1 MDIES
6 LKQIYSKSNQVSEL
20 AAYLKNS
27 AQCNVQLK
35 GLAGSAIAF
44 IGNAVIETLQGT
56 HLFILPDKEQA
67 AYVFNDLE
75 NLIGKEKV
83 LFFPMSYKKP
93 YEPETIDNANVLFRS
108 EVLNHL
114 TNIHQTSIIV
124 TYPHALFE
132 KVVTKKH
139 LTENTFHLKRKE
151 KVDLDFMFS
160 FLEEY
165 GFDRVDFVVQP
176 GEFSVRGGIID
187 VFSFSNDYPYRI
199 EFFDDEVESIRTFDT
214 ASQLSVAHFD
224 FISIIPNISEK
235 LLIERRASFLEF
247 ISSET
252 AIWVSHLDHSADL
265 LQKSFEAAEAAHLK
279 AEQGI
284 IKQLPPH
291 ELFIDKAIFLESIT
305 RFRNIEFGNQ
315 SVLNFDKVFEFS
327 FSPQPSFNKNFELLI
342 SNLKSNLEQKITN
355 LLFADTPKQTE
366 RLLSILEDVNASQG
380 KRFSSDEVTPILLSL
395 SEGFI
400 DNNLKIACY
409 TDHQIFNRY
418 HRYKLKD
425 QFKSKSEALTLK
437 ELKSLNPGDFVTHI
451 DHGVGRFAGLEKI
464 DVNGKQQEAIRLVYR
479 DNDILYVSIQ
489 SLHRIAKYSGQE
501 GTLPKLN
508 KLGSNTWNALKQK
521 TKSKVKEIA
530 YDLIKLYAKRK
541 SQQGFEFSPDTYLQ
555 TELEASFLYE
565 DTPDQVKSTAAVK
578 KDMEAPF
585 PMDRLICGDV
595 GFGKTE
601 IAVRAAFKAV
611 CDSKQVVILVP
622 TTILALQHY
631 KTFKERL
638 KDFPCNVDYINR
650 FRSPKEQKDTLKRV
664 EEGKVDILIGTHRIV
679 GKDVKFKDLG
689 LMIIDEEQKFGV
701 AVKDKLKTIK
711 SNIDTLTLTATPIPR
726 TLQFSMM
733 GARDLSV
740 IVTPPP
746 NRYPVQTE
754 LHTFNEEVIR
764 DAVAYEIS
772 RGGQVFFVHNRVQNI
787 QEVAGMIQRLC
798 PDARVIIA
806 HGQMEGDKLEQAMMS
821 FVDGLYDVLVATTII
836 EAGLDI
842 SNANTIIING
852 ANLFGLSDLHQ
863 MRGRVGRSNKKAFC
877 YLLAPPASMLTTEAR
892 KRLKAIE
899 EFADLGSGFNIAL
912 RDLDIRGAG
921 NLLGGEQSG
930 FIAEIGFEMYM
941 KILNEAIEELKE
953 TEFKNLY
960 EDSDSA
966 HQMMRKAGVSGGNF
980 IKDCQVDTDME
991 ILFSDDYIANITE
1004 RMSLYKELD
1013 DMETEEQLQLYEKNL
1028 IDRFGP
1034 LPKQA
1039 KELLNAI
1046 RLRWI
1051 SIEIGFEK
1059 VVLKNNRM
1067 VGFFIAKQD
1076 SPFYES
1082 PAFHRVIDFMKQQP
1096 HAARLKE
1103 TPGNKLTM
1111 VFDRV
1116 SNLNEAL
1123 QVCKKIIT

>member
-6 LKQIYSKSNQVSEL
+6 LKQRYSKSNQVLEL
-20 AAYLKNS
+20 EAYLKKS

-44 IGNAVIETLQGT
+44 IATAVIDSMQGT
-56 HLFILPDKEQA
+56 HLFVLPDKEQA

-75 NLIGKEKV
+75 NLMGKEKV

-114 TNIHQTSIIV
+114 TNTHRTSIIV

-151 KVDLDFMFS
+151 KVDLNFMFS

-165 GFDRVDFVVQP
+165 GFERVDFVVQP

-214 ASQLSVAHFD
+214 ATQLSVAHFD

-235 LLIERRASFLEF
+235 LLIERRASFLDF

-252 AIWVSHLDHSADL
+252 TIWVSHLDHSADL
-265 LQKSFEAAEAAHLK
+265 LQKSYEAAEVAHLK
-279 AEQGI
+279 AEQGV

-291 ELFIDKAIFLESIT
+291 ELFIDKTIFLDT
-305 RFRNIEFGNQ
+305 LKRFRNIEFGNQ
-315 SVLNFDKVFEFS
+315 SVLNFDKIVDFR

-342 SNLKSNLEQKITN
+342 SNLKSNVEHKIAN

-380 KRFSSDEVTPILLSL
+380 KRFSSEEVTPILLSL

-400 DNNLKIACY
+400 DSDLKIACY

-508 KLGSNTWNALKQK
+508 KLGSNTWNTLKQK

-541 SQQGFEFSPDTYLQ
+541 AQQGFEFSPDNYLQ

-638 KDFPCNVDYINR
+638 KDFPCTVDYINR
-650 FRSPKEQKDTLKRV
+650 FRSSKEQKETLKKV

-754 LHTFNEEVIR
+754 LHTFNEEIIR
-764 DAVAYEIS
+764 DAIAYEIS

-806 HGQMEGDKLEQAMMS
+806 HGQMEGDKLEQAMMN

-991 ILFSDDYIANITE
+991 ILFPDDYIANITE

-1013 DMETEEQLQLYEKNL
+1013 DMETEEQLLAYEKNL

-1051 SIEIGFEK
+1051 AIEIGFEK

-1116 SNLNEAL
+1116 GHLTDAL
-1123 QVCKKIIT
+1123 QVCKKIIS

>member
-6 LKQIYSKSNQVSEL
+6 LKQTYQNSTRIAEL
-20 AAYLKNS
+20 TDYLGRS
-27 AQCNVQLK
+27 STCQISLK
-35 GLAGSAIAF
+35 GMSGSAIALV
-44 IGNAVIETLQGT
+44 GQAVVQTLKGT
-56 HLFILPDKEQA
+56 HLFITTDKEQA
-67 AYVFNDLE
+67 AYLFNDLE
-75 NLIGKEKV
+75 NIIGKDKV

-114 TNIHQTSIIV
+114 TTPRETSIIV
-124 TYPHALFE
+124 TYPSALFE

-139 LTENTFHLKRKE
+139 LTENTFHLRKKE
-151 KVDLDFMFS
+151 KVNLEFMFS

-165 GFDRVDFVVQP
+165 AFERVDFVVQP

-199 EFFDDEVESIRTFDT
+199 EFFDDEIESIRTFDT
-214 ASQLSVAHFD
+214 ATQLSVAYYD
-224 FISIIPNISEK
+224 FINIIPNISEK
-235 LLIERRASFLEF
+235 LLIESRSSFLDF
-247 ISSET
+247 ISADT
-252 AIWVSHLDHSADL
+252 LIWTNNLIHAADL
-265 LQKSFEAAEAAHLK
+265 LQKSYDAAEKMHEK

-284 IKQLPPH
+284 IKQLPPE
-291 ELFIDKAIFLESIT
+291 ELFINSNAFLESVQ
-305 RFRNIEFGNQ
+305 RFRSISFGNQ
-315 SVLNFDKVFEFS
+315 SATQFDRIFEFQ

-342 SNLKSNLEQKITN
+342 SNLKNNVEQKIKN

-366 RLLSILEDVNASQG
+366 RLLSILEDVTAAQG
-380 KRFSSDEVTPILLSL
+380 KKFSPDEVTPVFLSL

-400 DNNLKIACY
+400 DHDLKIACY

-425 QFKSKSEALTLK
+425 QFKNKSEALTLK
-437 ELKSLNPGDFVTHI
+437 ELRSLNPGDFVTHI
-451 DHGVGRFAGLEKI
+451 DHGIGRFAGLEKI

-508 KLGSNTWNALKQK
+508 KLGSNAWNALKQK
-521 TKSKVKEIA
+521 TKTKVKAIA

-541 SQQGFEFSPDTYLQ
+541 AQKGFEYSHDNYLQ
-555 TELEASFLYE
+555 TELEASFIYE

-578 KDMEAPF
+578 KDMEAPY

-601 IAVRAAFKAV
+601 IAIRAAFKAV

-631 KTFKERL
+631 KTFRERL

-650 FRSPKEQKDTLKRV
+650 FRSPKEQKETLKKV

-711 SNIDTLTLTATPIPR
+711 TNIDTLTLTATPIPR

-754 LHTFNEEVIR
+754 LHTFNEEIIR
-764 DAVAYEIS
+764 DAIAYEIS

-798 PDARVIIA
+798 PDARVVVA
-806 HGQMEGDKLEQAMMS
+806 HGQMEGDKLEQSMMD
-821 FVDGLYDVLVATTII
+821 FVDGYYDVLVATTII

-842 SNANTIIING
+842 SNANTIIINN

-877 YLLAPPASMLTTEAR
+877 YLLAPPASVLTNEAR

-941 KILNEAIEELKE
+941 KILNEAISELKE
-953 TEFKNLY
+953 TEFKDLY

-966 HQMMRKAGVSGGNF
+966 HQMMRKAGVSGSNF
-980 IKDCQVDTDME
+980 IKDCQIDTDME
-991 ILFSDDYIANITE
+991 ILFPDDYISNITE
-1004 RMSLYKELD
+1004 RMCLYKELD
-1013 DMETEEQLQLYEKNL
+1013 DMETEEQLQVYEKNL

-1034 LPKQA
+1034 LPIQA
-1039 KELLNAI
+1039 KELLHAI
-1046 RLRWI
+1046 RLRWAA
-1051 SIEIGFEK
+1051 IEIGFEK
-1059 VVLKNNRM
+1059 IVLKNNKM
-1067 VGFFIAKQD
+1067 VGYFIAKQD

-1082 PAFHRVIDFMKQQP
+1082 AAFHRVIDFMKQHPQT
-1096 HAARLKE
+1096 ARLKE

-1111 VFDRV
+1111 IFDRV
-1116 SNLNEAL
+1116 SNLTQAL
-1123 QVCKKIIT
+1123 DVFKTIIS

>member
-6 LKQIYSKSNQVSEL
+6 LKERYRKNIQVVELSN
-20 AAYLKNS
+20 YLQQS
-27 AQCNVQLK
+27 HSCNIQLK
-35 GLAGSAIAF
+35 GMAGSAIAF
-44 IGNAVIETLQGT
+44 IGQAVIQNLKGT
-56 HLFILPDKEQA
+56 HLFVLPDKEQS

-75 NLIGKEKV
+75 NLCGKDKV
-83 LFFPMSYKKP
+83 YFFPMSYKKP
-93 YEPETIDNANVLFRS
+93 YEPETVDNANVLFRS

-114 TNIHQTSIIV
+114 ANSHETNIIV

-139 LTENTFHLKRKE
+139 LSENTFNLKRKE

-165 GFDRVDFVVQP
+165 GFERVDFVVQP

-199 EFFDDEVESIRTFDT
+199 EFFDDEIESIRTFDT
-214 ASQLSVAHFD
+214 ATQLSVSHFD

-235 LLIERRASFLEF
+235 LLVESRASFLDF
-247 ISSET
+247 ISSDST
-252 AIWVSHLDHSADL
+252 IWLSHLDHSADL
-265 LQKSFEAAEAAHLK
+265 LQKSYEAAEKAHLK

-291 ELFIDKAIFLESIT
+291 ELFIDKEVFLTTLS
-305 RFRNIEFGNQ
+305 RFKKVEFGHQ
-315 SVLNFDKVFEFS
+315 STFNFDKVFQFN

-342 SNLKSNLEQKITN
+342 ANLKSNVEQKYIN
-355 LLFADTPKQTE
+355 LLFADTAKQTE
-366 RLLSILEDVNASQG
+366 RLLSILEDVKASHG
-380 KRFSSDEVTPILLSL
+380 KQFSSDEVTPMLLSL

-400 DNNLKIACY
+400 DADLKIACY

-425 QFKSKSEALTLK
+425 QFRSKSEALTLK

-508 KLGSNTWNALKQK
+508 KLGSNTWNTLKQK
-521 TKSKVKEIA
+521 TKSKVKAIA

-541 SQQGFEFSPDTYLQ
+541 SQKGFEFSPDNYLQ

-578 KDMEAPF
+578 KDMEAPY

-601 IAVRAAFKAV
+601 IAIRAAFKAV

-622 TTILALQHY
+622 TTILALQHF

-638 KDFPCNVDYINR
+638 KDFPCSVDYINR
-650 FRSPKEQKDTLKRV
+650 FRSAKEQKETLKNV

-754 LHTFNEEVIR
+754 LHTFNEEIIR
-764 DAVAYEIS
+764 DAIAFEIS

-806 HGQMEGDKLEQAMMS
+806 HGQMEGDKLEQAMMD
-821 FVDGLYDVLVATTII
+821 FVDGIFDVLVATTII

-842 SNANTIIING
+842 SNANTIVINN

-953 TEFKNLY
+953 SEFKNLFD
-960 EDSDSA
+960 DSSSA
-966 HQMMRKAGVSGGNF
+966 HQMMRKAGVSGRNF
-980 IKDCQVDTDME
+980 IKDCQIDTDME
-991 ILFSDDYIANITE
+991 ILFSDDYIHNITE

-1013 DMETEEQLQLYEKNL
+1013 DMETEEQIQIYEKNL

-1034 LPKQA
+1034 LPPQA

-1051 SIEIGFEK
+1051 AIEIGFEK
-1059 VVLKNNRM
+1059 VILKNNKM

-1082 PAFHRVIDFMKQQP
+1082 DAFHRVIDFMKQHP
-1096 HAARLKE
+1096 NMAKLKE

-1111 VFDRV
+1111 VFEKVND
-1116 SNLNEAL
+1116 LKEAL
-1123 QVCKKIIT
+1123 HVCNMILK